1 MLLTVVLF
9 RTCRTLNKLP
19 LYGIDWLGGLLWGLI
34 LLSVIFICIYG
45 EHYDWY
51 ASPYIRMATIAA
63 IVMILLNVW
72 RSSFIRHPF
81 IAPET
86 WLFKSVYMTF
96 LLYIV
101 IDLLLAPSHLFEHLY
116 MEAILGYDA
125 LNTASLNWV
134 VLSGVITG
142 SLFTYQTFALRKWCY
157 RTMTVIAFSA
167 IVGYLT
173 LFYFTIDYHLS
184 KEFLIFPIFLR
195 GFGYVIIAI
204 CFLTALSRVPFSEFL
219 PVGIRTSLRQCRIR
233 KCTRHRRPGTDARTD
248 CKKERFTTR
257 SKPGSC
263 QPADRTDSLERT
275 LRNPPTTGPDRLP
288 QRTIRL
294 AGIRRHPLSSVVYN
308 KRKQYPSPS
317 RHTPHLS
324 GYPEIDPGGIVTLIF
339 LQTE

>member
-1 MLLTVVLF
+1 
-9 RTCRTLNKLP
+9 
-19 LYGIDWLGGLLWGLI
+19 
-34 LLSVIFICIYG
+34 
-45 EHYDWY
+45 
-51 ASPYIRMATIAA
+51 
-63 IVMILLNVW
+63 
-72 RSSFIRHPF
+72 
-81 IAPET
+81 
-86 WLFKSVYMTF
+86 
-96 LLYIV
+96 
-101 IDLLLAPSHLFEHLY
+101 
-116 MEAILGYDA
+116 MEAILDYDA

-195 GFGYVIIAI
+195 GFGYMIIAI

-263 QPADRTDSLERT
+263 QPADRTDPLERT

-294 AGIRRHPLSSVVYN
+294 AGIRRHPLSSVVYD

>member
-1 MLLTVVLF
+1 
-9 RTCRTLNKLP
+9 
-19 LYGIDWLGGLLWGLI
+19 
-34 LLSVIFICIYG
+34 
-45 EHYDWY
+45 
-51 ASPYIRMATIAA
+51 
-63 IVMILLNVW
+63 
-72 RSSFIRHPF
+72 
-81 IAPET
+81 
-86 WLFKSVYMTF
+86 
-96 LLYIV
+96 
-101 IDLLLAPSHLFEHLY
+101 
-116 MEAILGYDA
+116 
-125 LNTASLNWV
+125 
-134 VLSGVITG
+134 
-142 SLFTYQTFALRKWCY
+142 
-157 RTMTVIAFSA
+157 MTVIAFSA

-195 GFGYVIIAI
+195 GFGYMIIAI

-263 QPADRTDSLERT
+263 QPADRTDPLERT

-294 AGIRRHPLSSVVYN
+294 AGIRRHPLSSVVYD